1 MSGFWNSW
9 ADCPGIPGRDSD
21 LQMKSKR
28 TGAGPIPAGGHPLD
42 MVPGP
47 DLPKQQSE
55 ADPQTLT
62 GLYEYIQA
70 ENKALK
76 LQLASLQCLVNDILT
91 EIKKPTPTA
100 PT

>member
-1 MSGFWNSW
+1 M
-9 ADCPGIPGRDSD
+9 
-21 LQMKSKR
+21 
-28 TGAGPIPAGGHPLD
+28 IPAGGNPSD

-47 DLPKQQSE
+47 NPPKQQSE

-62 GLYEYIQA
+62 GLYEYIQT

-91 EIKKPTPTA
+91 ETKKPTSTA
-100 PT
+100 RQPEIQVPETVLAPPSQQLKEKQKHTT

>member
-1 MSGFWNSW
+1 
-9 ADCPGIPGRDSD
+9 
-21 LQMKSKR
+21 MKSKR